1 MPTALITGA
10 SSGIGLELASVAA
23 RDRHDLVL
31 VSRNRERLESIGRGL
46 AEEYGVR
53 VSVIAK
59 DLAHPEAAAEL
70 AAELASRGIPV
81 DVLVNNAGFGVYGF
95 FSETHIEDEIA
106 MIEVNVAALTR
117 LTKAFLLG
125 MLERRR
131 GGILNVASTAAFQ
144 PGPIMAVYYAT
155 KAYVLSFTEALASE
169 TAGSGV
175 RVTALCPGP
184 TRTGFQNRAGFRP
197 IPLLRGPLMGKN
209 AGAVARAGWE
219 GLKKGKRV
227 VVPGF
232 ANQLLVQ
239 AERVT
244 PRRVVTAIIQRLQT
258 SRGDATPPPESRG

>member
-31 VSRNRERLESIGRGL
+31 VSRSRERLESVGRGL

-59 DLAHPEAAAEL
+59 DLADPSAAAEL
-70 AAELASRGIPV
+70 AAELSARGIAI

-95 FSETHIEDEIA
+95 FAETPIEAEIE
-106 MIEVNVAALTR
+106 MIEVNVSAVTR
-117 LTKAFLLG
+117 LTKAFLGG

-169 TAGSGV
+169 VAGSGV

-184 TRTGFQNRAGFRP
+184 TRTGFQSRAGFRP
-197 IPLLRGPLMGKN
+197 IPLLRAPLLGN
-209 AGAVARAGWE
+209 DPGEVARAGWD
-219 GLKKGKRV
+219 GLKKGRRV
-227 VVPGF
+227 VVPGMT
-232 ANQLLVQ
+232 NKLLVQ
-239 AERVT
+239 AERIT
-244 PRRVVTAIIQRLQT
+244 PRRVVTAVIKRLQQ
-258 SRGDATPPPESRG
+258 SRG

>member
-59 DLAHPEAAAEL
+59 DLAHPEAAGEL

-95 FSETHIEDEIA
+95 FAETSIESEAE
-106 MIEVNVAALTR
+106 MIEVNVLALTR
-117 LTKAFLLG
+117 LTKTFLRG

-131 GGILNVASTAAFQ
+131 GWILNVASTAAFQ

-155 KAYVLSFTEALASE
+155 KAYVLSLSEALAE
-169 TAGSGV
+169 EVSGTG
-175 RVTALCPGP
+175 VTVTCLCPGV
-184 TRTGFQNRAGFRP
+184 TDTEFH
-197 IPLLRGPLMGKN
+197 
-209 AGAVARAGWE
+209 AVAGTDAQPLTQGMLSMSAASVAEAGY
-219 GLKKGKRV
+219 KAMVRGKRV
-227 VVPGF
+227 EIPGF
-232 ANQLLVQ
+232 HNKFGAQSVRF
-239 AERVT
+239 A
-244 PRRVVTAIIQRLQT
+244 PRGVVLKVVRRLHP
-258 SRGDATPPPESRG
+258 SSD